1 MNIEEEQYIMRK
13 IKDLDFLQERDDGN
27 IGRLFD
33 MIDKRDEKINE
44 LEKNISILNKTVTKL
59 MRNNDE
65 FYNEIILIKSN
76 FQIIDELSS
85 QLRLLNK
92 YITQSDSENKY
103 LKERI
108 RELEDELDI
117 HQHHIAEIESEEVK

>member
-1 MNIEEEQYIMRK
+1 MNIEEEQYIIRK

-44 LEKNISILNKTVTKL
+44 LEKNISILNKAVTKL

-65 FYNEIILIKSN
+65 FYNEITELKS
-76 FQIIDELSS
+76 
-85 QLRLLNK
+85 
-92 YITQSDSENKY
+92 
-103 LKERI
+103 RI
-108 RELEDELDI
+108 RELEDEKDI
-117 HQHHIAEIESEEVK
+117 KRCKNE

>member
-13 IKDLDFLQERDDGN
+13 IKDLDFLQERDEGN

-44 LEKNISILNKTVTKL
+44 FEKNISILNKAVTKL

-65 FYNEIILIKSN
+65 FYNEITELKS
-76 FQIIDELSS
+76 
-85 QLRLLNK
+85 
-92 YITQSDSENKY
+92 
-103 LKERI
+103 RI
-108 RELEDELDI
+108 RELEDELDV
-117 HQHHIAEIESEEVK
+117 HHRHIPEVE